1 MAYYGAANNAYSTLA
16 SPASAGASSLTVV
29 DGAVYPTIDAGH
41 PSFRLELWNRG
52 TATEPGEDAH
62 TEIHTVTDVTG
73 DVLTLA
79 GTLAYDHVAGER
91 ASNVFDAATKVELE
105 VAIDGK
111 GDVTGPEGAVAG
123 NLPFYA
129 DTTGKVLADSGVAAA
144 DVLTALPTHNLLSA
158 GHPDTTTA
166 SPARGDLVTAQGAT
180 PKWARLAITAPA
192 ATHRNYMGAANG
204 DTEPGYKAL
213 FDATVP
219 VTQALG
225 DAAAVGTAEV
235 AARRDHKHAMPAQL
249 VTASGLTVAGA
260 CVLGATAAGAVAELA
275 TTGSGSVVLAT
286 NPTLSAITI
295 TNTGAGTITLNV
307 ASDDAPAKGEILL
320 NRCRGTSVSPTA
332 LADGDETFIIR
343 AAGHDGTG
351 YRARARI
358 LMDVYGAVSSNTVP
372 MRIQF
377 QTGTTSYATR
387 MQILPDGKVGIG
399 QVPTT
404 GFDVALQTIVSTS
417 SFPPL
422 RSERSGTQA
431 NSFITALDVRQKTTA
446 DMTDGCGVLAS
457 FSIQDSA
464 GVSNIIAEIGAKRAG
479 ADNTGDFYIKPRA
492 AGTAKDAAAFR
503 SSGNMSLFKN
513 ALVLGTDGSED
524 VSVAWIAANVWGSAA
539 DEFRASALST
549 GGTYAWTLGG
559 YTAGAP
565 TATGYV
571 TITIGGVTYKLVAS
585 T

>member
-1 MAYYGAANNAYSTLA
+1 
-16 SPASAGASSLTVV
+16 V
-29 DGAVYPTIDAGH
+29 DGELVEWNGTRGDALKASGFVPEDFAAVEAAVPAG
-41 PSFRLELWNRG
+41 G
-52 TATEPGEDAH
+52 TTGQVLAKHSDTALDVEWQ
-62 TEIHTVTDVTG
+62 TVSG
-73 DVLTLA
+73 
-79 GTLAYDHVAGER
+79 GG
-91 ASNVFDAATKVELE
+91 
-105 VAIDGK
+105 
-111 GDVTGPEGAVAG
+111 GDVTGPAGAVAG
-123 NLPFYA
+123 NLA
-129 DTTGKVLADSGVAAA
+129 ALDATGKVLSDSGKAAA

-158 GHPDTTTA
+158 GHPDTTA
-166 SPARGDLVTAQGAT
+166 DSPVRGDLVTAQGAT
-180 PKWARLAITAPA
+180 PKWARLAITVPGAGL
-192 ATHRNYMGAANG
+192 RNYLGTANG
-204 DTEPGYKAL
+204 DVEPAYKAL

-219 VTQALG
+219 ATQALG

-235 AARRDHKHAMPAQL
+235 AARRDHKHAMPAAL
-249 VTASGLTVAGA
+249 VTASGLTVSGP

-275 TTGSGSVVLAT
+275 TTGSGAVVLAG

-307 ASDDAPAKGEILL
+307 ASDDAPEKGEFLV
-320 NRCRGTSVSPTA
+320 NRCCGTVGTPTA
-332 LADGDETFIIR
+332 VADGVELLILR

-351 YRARARI
+351 YRSRARI
-358 LMDVYGAVSSNTVP
+358 LMDVYGAVSANTVP
-372 MRIQF
+372 MRIQL
-377 QTGTTSYATR
+377 QTGTTAYATR

-399 QVPTT
+399 VLPTA
-404 GFDVALQTIVSTS
+404 GFDVALQTHVSTR

-431 NSFITALDVRQKTTA
+431 AAFITALDVRQKTTA

-457 FSIQDSA
+457 FSLLDSS
-464 GVSNIIAEIGAKRAG
+464 GTSNLIAEIGAKRAG